1 MAVMMTAVKQT
12 IAVTMITVT
21 PLMLCL
27 LLLFLG

>member
-1 MAVMMTAVKQT
+1 MMTAVKQI